1 LCSYKADRPTR
12 SLADFVIETFDKH
25 EVSFVSVTQFFNT
38 AQFEREVIGERIT
51 AGLQE
56 HRQYPMLKSDDSSHA
71 AEREENAGLGRQFA
85 VTFHPLNSMTGTF
98 SALHRKA
105 GAA

>member
-1 LCSYKADRPTR
+1 MWEPILSA
-12 SLADFVIETFDKH
+12 SA
-25 EVSFVSVTQFFNT
+25 
-38 AQFEREVIGERIT
+38 GE
-51 AGLQE
+51 AAA
-56 HRQYPMLKSDDSSHA
+56 HYPMLNDDSSRA

-85 VTFHPLNSMTGTF
+85 VTFHSPTSMTGTF